1 MNAASTQHED
11 GGVDDDEEQY
21 EGSDVTKQTA
31 SPDDAD
37 EDSTEHTS
45 GKPPS
50 VESSG
55 EHYTGSGILFYD
67 IIVI

>member
-21 EGSDVTKQTA
+21 EGSDVTEQTA
-31 SPDDAD
+31 SPD
-37 EDSTEHTS
+37 EDSTEHTP

-50 VESSG
+50 VGSSG
-55 EHYTGSGILFYD
+55 EHSTGSGILFYD
-67 IIVI
+67 IIVL